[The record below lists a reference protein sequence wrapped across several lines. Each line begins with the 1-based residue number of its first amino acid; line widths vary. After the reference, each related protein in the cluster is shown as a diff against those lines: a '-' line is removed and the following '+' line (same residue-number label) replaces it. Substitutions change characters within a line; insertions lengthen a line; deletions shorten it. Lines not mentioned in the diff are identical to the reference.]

1 MHGASLGFSPPHSLE
16 ACAADLRA
24 LMADLGLRATA
35 VLGHSFGGKVALV
48 CAADRPEGLRHVW
61 VVDCD
66 PSATKPAGD
75 AWQML
80 QAVRALPSEF
90 PSREDAIAGL
100 ERFGFGRRVAEWMTT
115 NLERYGD
122 RYRWRLDFDAVE
134 ALLADFSETDLWSV
148 VQNPP
153 PGVEFHFVKAA
164 ESDLLGNAALM
175 RLEAIGRMTGRVTA
189 HRVQGGHWLNADN
202 PDAVVGLLVST
213 LP

>member
-1 MHGASLGFSPPHSLE
+1 M
-16 ACAADLRA
+16 D
-24 LMADLGLRATA
+24 DLGLWATA

-48 CAADRPEGLRHVW
+48 FAANPPEGLQQAW
-61 VVDCD
+61 VIDSD
-66 PSATKPAGD
+66 PSAGKPAGD

-90 PSREDAIAGL
+90 PSREEAIAGL
-100 ERFGFGRRVAEWMTT
+100 ERFGFGRRIGEWMTT
-115 NLERYGD
+115 NLERNGD
-122 RYRWRLDFDAVE
+122 RYQWRLDFDAVE

-153 PGVEFHFVKAA
+153 PGVEFHFVKAT
-164 ESDLLGNAALM
+164 ESDVLGDAALM

-189 HRVQGGHWLNADN
+189 HRVQGGH
-202 PDAVVGLLVST
+202 LVST